1 MEFYKLTIKKIIK
14 ETIDAV
20 SIEFLLPTDL
30 APKFT
35 FKPGQYLVLKHKLN
49 GEELRRSYSICTA
62 PFENILKVAIKKIE
76 GGLFSTFAVDQL
88 KEGDVIEVT
97 HPQGSFGLTPNS
109 TNKENYV
116 FFAAGS
122 GITPIISNVKSILK
136 EEAQSNVYLYY
147 GNKTQDNTIFY
158 NELESLKAIYS
169 NLHIQYF
176 FSQDNSLGAYNSGRI
191 DEAKLSEIVSKDL
204 DNLTISDIMTC
215 GPEQMI
221 HNVSN
226 LFTSKGVDEKNIH
239 FELFTTP
246 TTAAPNADHT
256 NSAAE
261 TTIETGVSKV
271 TVIMDDEETTFD
283 LDYKGKNILDLGLD
297 LGADLPFSCKGGVC
311 CSCKAKVT
319 EGKVHMDVNYAL
331 EQDEVDEGY
340 VLACQCHPRSERVVL
355 NFDEY

>member
-1 MEFYKLTIKKIIK
+1 MEFYKLSIKQIIK

-20 SIEFLLPTDL
+20 SIEFSIPSDL
-30 APKFT
+30 KSKFS
-35 FKPGQYLVLKHKLN
+35 FKSGQYLVLKHTLN
-49 GEELRRSYSICTA
+49 GEEIRRSYSVCAA
-62 PFENILKVAIKKIE
+62 PFENILKVAVKKIDR
-76 GGLFSTFAVDQL
+76 GLFSSFAVDQL
-88 KEGDVIEVT
+88 KEGDIIEVAE
-97 HPQGSFGLTPNS
+97 PQGSFGLESNGL
-109 TNKENYV
+109 NKKNYV

-122 GITPIISNVKSILK
+122 GITPIISNIKNLLK
-136 EEAQSNVYLYY
+136 EENQSAIYLYY
-147 GNKTQDNTIFY
+147 GNKTKDTTIFY
-158 NELESLKAIYS
+158 NELESLKAAYS

-191 DEAKLSEIVSKDL
+191 DEAKLLEIVSKDL

-226 LFTSKGVDEKNIH
+226 LFTSKGIDEKNIH

-246 TTAAPNADHT
+246 TTAAPNAEHT

-261 TTIETGVSKV
+261 PNVENGISKV